1 MRKTCGTILILLGV
15 ALVFAAGVM
24 TANHF
29 WTQQKAGENSQIAL
43 EALDVPA
50 PTERPDDSKAEQVPH
65 YVLNPDMGMPEK
77 VVDGIAYV
85 GMLEIPALELQLPII
100 STTTNDYLQIAP
112 CRFSGS
118 AYLNNLVIGAH
129 NYGKHF
135 GRIGTLSYG
144 DLVEFTDMDGNRFT
158 YQVADIEI
166 LQPDQAEL
174 LNSGEW
180 PLSLYTCT
188 LGGRTRLTVRCE
200 AV

>member
-1 MRKTCGTILILLGV
+1 MRKTGGTVLILLGA
-15 ALVFAAGVM
+15 ALVLAALMM
-24 TANHF
+24 TGDHF
-29 WTQQKAGENSQIAL
+29 LTRQKAGKMAQAAL
-43 EALDVPA
+43 EALEIPA
-50 PTERPDDSKAEQVPH
+50 STEQPDGSQAEQVPH

-100 STTTNDYLQIAP
+100 STTTKDYLQTAP

-135 GRIGTLSYG
+135 GKIGTLSYG
-144 DLVEFTDMDGNRFT
+144 DLVEVTDMDGNRFT

-174 LNSGEW
+174 LSSGQW

-200 AV
+200 AI